1 MSTWRLGSL
10 LFLLGLGIGLGLGYI
25 VGNGLPVASAQSDE
39 TVRLLRSIDERLR
52 QISRNVENLDR
63 NIDRVRDWDALRV
76 RVRQ

>member
-10 LFLLGLGIGLGLGYI
+10 LFLLGLGIGLGLGYTI
-25 VGNGLPVASAQSDE
+25 GSGLPIASAQGDE

-63 NIDRVRDWDALRV
+63 NIDRVRDWDAIRV

>member
-10 LFLLGLGIGLGLGYI
+10 LFLLGLGIGLGLGYT

>member
-10 LFLLGLGIGLGLGYI
+10 LFLLGLGLGFGMGYAIGD
-25 VGNGLPVASAQSDE
+25 GLPKASAQNNE
-39 TVRLLRSIDERLR
+39 VVRLLRSIEERL
-52 QISRNVENLDR
+52 QKISRNVENLDR